1 MVTSASQPSYFRL
14 VPGDINGFLGL
25 VVDNLSVLGLL
36 AGVLIGG
43 YGVPAD
49 IVFGKMFPGTALGV
63 LVGDLV
69 YTWLAVRLARRTGR
83 GDVTAMPFG
92 LDTPSTIGMALLV
105 LGPAFAK
112 FRAAGLDPTAA
123 GLQTWY
129 LGMAAT
135 AAMGILK
142 LLLSFAGRTVRRR
155 GSDGRIAGLAGRH
168 RADVDR
174 IFPHGRSAAISS
186 GRSADLG
193 SRSVRIGRPRDPL
206 RSASRACFSRSW
218 SAPCFTT
225 ARATSV
231 FSACRF
237 RRPVVPT
244 LRLAFPH
251 PDAGIVHGF
260 ADLGDYLALIIPFSL
275 LTVVGGVNNTESA
288 RVAGDD
294 YDVRSILLA
303 EAAATL
309 LAGLAGGVA
318 QTTPYIGHPAFKEMG
333 ARSGYTLL
341 TGVFVGA
348 GGMLGF
354 LANLIEFMPLA
365 ALAPVL
371 VFLALN
377 ITAQAFSAVPARHAI
392 AVAISFFPSI
402 ARLLTIEL
410 SDPKFVSPQ
419 RFAAL
424 MAAPGTWL
432 AYLERHRRIGQ
443 RLHHYRDHLGS
454 IRGRNGRAQ
463 AAIRGPL
470 FGVGRPAVLFRDHSL
485 GALGRQRLC
494 AAAVGRR
501 CAQCRDP
508 ILRGLLCIGHCL
520 GAAVSAARSQLSAE
534 AGLARHGKRRA
545 GKCQPFPTGRIGVLT

>member
-1 MVTSASQPSYFRL
+1 LVISASQPSYFRL
-14 VPGDINGFLGL
+14 VPGDVNGFLGL

-36 AGVLIGG
+36 AAVLIGG

-63 LVGDLV
+63 LAGDLA

-83 GDVTAMPFG
+83 SDVTAMPFG

-105 LGPAFAK
+105 LGPAYAK
-112 FRAAGLDPTAA
+112 FRAAGLDPTSA

-135 AAMGILK
+135 SAMGILK
-142 LLLSFAGRTVRRR
+142 LLLSFAGRTVRRV
-155 GSDGRIAGLAGRH
+155 IPMAGL
-168 RADVDR
+168 
-174 IFPHGRSAAISS
+174 
-186 GRSADLG
+186 LG
-193 SRSVRIGRPRDPL
+193 SLAGIALTLIGFFPMVDLLQFPMVGL
-206 RSASRACFSRSW
+206 LTLGLVLYALVAKG
-218 SAPCFTT
+218 SAPFGMPGVLFAVIIGTGFYYG
-225 ARATSV
+225 AGHFGFLGMQIPGPAM
-231 FSACRF
+231 
-237 RRPVVPT
+237 PT

-251 PDAGIVHGF
+251 PDSGIFHGF
-260 ADLGDYLALIIPFSL
+260 AGLGDYLPLIIPFAL

-294 YDVRSILLA
+294 YDVRNILLV

-341 TGVFVGA
+341 TGIFVGV

-354 LANLIEFMPLA
+354 LANLIELVPLA
-365 ALAPVL
+365 VLAPVL

-410 SDPKFVSPQ
+410 SDPKYISPQ
-419 RFAAL
+419 NFAAL
-424 MAAPGTWL
+424 MTAPEHGL
-432 AYLERHRRIGQ
+432 
-443 RLHHYRDHLGS
+443 
-454 IRGRNGRAQ
+454 
-463 AAIRGPL
+463 
-470 FGVGRPAVLFRDHSL
+470 PALSVIV
-485 GALGRQRLC
+485 ALGNGFIITATIWAAFVVEMIERRLR
-494 AAAVGRR
+494 AAAVYLAVGGALCFFGIVHSVRPDGSAYVLPQLDGVAR
-501 CAQCRDP
+501 DVAIQFCAAYFV
-508 ILRGLLCIGHCL
+508 L
-520 GAAVSAARSQLSAE
+520 G
-534 AGLARHGKRRA
+534 
-545 GKCQPFPTGRIGVLT
+545 GVLLLLSLQRHRVRPLKNKL

>member
-1 MVTSASQPSYFRL
+1 LAISASQPSYFRL
-14 VPGDINGFLGL
+14 VPGDVNGFLGL

-36 AGVLIGG
+36 AAVLIGG
-43 YGVPAD
+43 YGVPAE

-63 LVGDLV
+63 LVGDLA

-123 GLQTWY
+123 GLETWY

-142 LLLSFAGRTVRRR
+142 LLLSFAGRTVRR
-155 GSDGRIAGLAGRH
+155 IIPMAGL
-168 RADVDR
+168 
-174 IFPHGRSAAISS
+174 
-186 GRSADLG
+186 LG
-193 SRSVRIGRPRDPL
+193 SLAGIALTLIGFFPMVDLLQFPMVGL
-206 RSASRACFSRSW
+206 LTLGLILYALVAKG
-218 SAPCFTT
+218 SAPFGMPGVLFAVIVGT
-225 ARATSV
+225 V
-231 FSACRF
+231 FYYGAGHF
-237 RRPVVPT
+237 GFLGMQIPEPAMAT

-251 PDAGIVHGF
+251 PDSGIFHGF
-260 ADLGDYLALIIPFSL
+260 AGLGDHLPLIIPFAL

-341 TGVFVGA
+341 TGVFVGV

-354 LANLIEFMPLA
+354 LANLIEMVPLA
-365 ALAPVL
+365 VLAPVL

-410 SDPKFVSPQ
+410 SDPKYISPQ
-419 RFAAL
+419 NFAAL
-424 MAAPGTWL
+424 MTAPEHGLPTLSVIVALGNGFIITATIWAAFVVEMIERRLRSAAVYLAVGGTLCFFGIVHSVRLDGSAYVLPLLDGAERNAALQFCAAYFVL
-432 AYLERHRRIGQ
+432 AGVLMLLSLQRHRA
-443 RLHHYRDHLGS
+443 GS
-454 IRGRNGRAQ
+454 RAD
-463 AAIRGPL
+463 ISP
-470 FGVGRPAVLFRDHSL
+470 
-485 GALGRQRLC
+485 RQDR
-494 AAAVGRR
+494 
-501 CAQCRDP
+501 
-508 ILRGLLCIGHCL
+508 
-520 GAAVSAARSQLSAE
+520 
-534 AGLARHGKRRA
+534 
-545 GKCQPFPTGRIGVLT
+545 

>member
-1 MVTSASQPSYFRL
+1 MVISASQPSYFRL
-14 VPGDINGFLGL
+14 VPGDVNGFLGL

-36 AGVLIGG
+36 AAVLIGG
-43 YGVPAD
+43 YGVPAE

-63 LVGDLV
+63 LVGDLA

-105 LGPAFAK
+105 LGPAYAK

-123 GLQTWY
+123 GLETWY

-142 LLLSFAGRTVRRR
+142 LLLSFAGRTVRRV
-155 GSDGRIAGLAGRH
+155 IPMAGL
-168 RADVDR
+168 
-174 IFPHGRSAAISS
+174 
-186 GRSADLG
+186 LG
-193 SRSVRIGRPRDPL
+193 SLAGIALTLIGFFPMVDLWQFPMVGL
-206 RSASRACFSRSW
+206 LTLGLILYALVAKG
-218 SAPCFTT
+218 SAPFGMPGVLFAVIVGTLFYY
-225 ARATSV
+225 AAGHV
-231 FSACRF
+231 GFFGMHIPA
-237 RRPVVPT
+237 PAMPT
-244 LRLAFPH
+244 WRLAFPH
-251 PDAGIVHGF
+251 PDSGIFHGLAGL
-260 ADLGDYLALIIPFSL
+260 ADYLPLIIPFAL

-341 TGVFVGA
+341 TGVFVGV

-354 LANLIEFMPLA
+354 LANLIELVPLA
-365 ALAPVL
+365 VLAPVL

-410 SDPKFVSPQ
+410 SDPKYISPQ
-419 RFAAL
+419 KFAAL
-424 MAAPGTWL
+424 MTAPEHGLPTLSVIVALGNGFIITATIWAAFVVEL
-432 AYLERHRRIGQ
+432 IERRLRAAAAYLLVGGTLCFFGIMHSVRLDGSAYVLPLLDGAER
-443 RLHHYRDHLGS
+443 
-454 IRGRNGRAQ
+454 N
-463 AAIRGPL
+463 AAL
-470 FGVGRPAVLFRDHSL
+470 
-485 GALGRQRLC
+485 QYC
-494 AAAVGRR
+494 AAYFVLAGVFVLLSLQQHR
-501 CAQCRDP
+501 AK
-508 ILRGLLCIGHCL
+508 RGY
-520 GAAVSAARSQLSAE
+520 
-534 AGLARHGKRRA
+534 
-545 GKCQPFPTGRIGVLT
+545 

>member
-1 MVTSASQPSYFRL
+1 MRL

-36 AGVLIGG
+36 AAVLIGA

-49 IVFGKMFPGTALGV
+49 IVFGKMFPGTAFGV
-63 LVGDLV
+63 LVGDFA

-83 GDVTAMPFG
+83 SDVTAMPFG

-135 AAMGILK
+135 ATMGVIK
-142 LLLSFAGRTVRRR
+142 LLLSFAGRAVRRL
-155 GSDGRIAGLAGRH
+155 IPMAGL
-168 RADVDR
+168 
-174 IFPHGRSAAISS
+174 
-186 GRSADLG
+186 LG
-193 SRSVRIGRPRDPL
+193 SLAGIALTLIGFFPMVDLMQFPVVGLLTLGLVLYALVAKGPVPL
-206 RSASRACFSRSW
+206 RMPGVLFAVVVGTCVYYGAGHFGLLGTPIP
-218 SAPCFTT
+218 AP
-225 ARATSV
+225 SL
-231 FSACRF
+231 
-237 RRPVVPT
+237 PT

-251 PDAGIVHGF
+251 PDPGIFRGF
-260 ADLGDYLALIIPFSL
+260 AELGNHLPLIIPFAL

-309 LAGLAGGVA
+309 LSGMAGGVA

-341 TGVFVGA
+341 TGIFVGV

-354 LANLIEFMPLA
+354 LANLIEMVPLA
-365 ALAPVL
+365 VLAPVL

-377 ITAQAFSAVPARHAI
+377 ITAQAFTAVPVRHTL

-410 SDPKFVSPQ
+410 SDPRFVPAPKFGELMTAPDHGLPTLSVIVALGNGFIITATLWAAFIVEMTERRLRS
-419 RFAAL
+419 AAL
-424 MAAPGTWL
+424 YLVVGGVLCFFGIIHSVNLDGSAYFLPSLSGTAREIAVQFCA
-432 AYLERHRRIGQ
+432 AYLVLATALLLLSLQRRDGIHKQRH
-443 RLHHYRDHLGS
+443 
-454 IRGRNGRAQ
+454 
-463 AAIRGPL
+463 
-470 FGVGRPAVLFRDHSL
+470 
-485 GALGRQRLC
+485 
-494 AAAVGRR
+494 
-501 CAQCRDP
+501 
-508 ILRGLLCIGHCL
+508 
-520 GAAVSAARSQLSAE
+520 
-534 AGLARHGKRRA
+534 
-545 GKCQPFPTGRIGVLT
+545 

>member
-1 MVTSASQPSYFRL
+1 LVTSAQQHSYFRL

-36 AGVLIGG
+36 AAVLIGI
-43 YGVPAD
+43 YEVPAD
-49 IVFGKMFPGTALGV
+49 IVFGKMFPGTAFGV
-63 LVGDLV
+63 LVGDWA

-123 GLQTWY
+123 GLETWY

-135 AAMGILK
+135 ATMGVIK
-142 LLLSFAGRTVRRR
+142 LLLSFAGRALRRA
-155 GSDGRIAGLAGRH
+155 IPTAGL
-168 RADVDR
+168 
-174 IFPHGRSAAISS
+174 
-186 GRSADLG
+186 LG
-193 SRSVRIGRPRDPL
+193 SLAGIALTLIGFFPMVDL
-206 RSASRACFSRSW
+206 LQF
-218 SAPCFTT
+218 
-225 ARATSV
+225 
-231 FSACRF
+231 
-237 RRPVVPT
+237 PVVGFLTLGLVLYALVAKGPIPLKMPGVLFAVVVGTIVYYGAGHFGLLGASMPAATLPT
-244 LRLAFPH
+244 LRLALPH
-251 PDAGIVHGF
+251 SDPGILHGF
-260 ADLGDYLALIIPFSL
+260 AELVNYLPLIIPFAL

-309 LAGLAGGVA
+309 LAGVAGGVA

-341 TGVFVGA
+341 TGLFVGI

-354 LANLIEFMPLA
+354 LANIIELVPLA
-365 ALAPVL
+365 VLAPIL

-377 ITAQAFSAVPARHAI
+377 ITAQAFGAVPARHAL

-410 SDPKFVSPQ
+410 SDPKFVPPQ
-419 RFAAL
+419 RFADLMSTSEHGLPTVSVIVAL
-424 MAAPGTWL
+424 GNGFIITATLWAAFVVEMTERRLRTAALYL
-432 AYLERHRRIGQ
+432 AVGGGLCF
-443 RLHHYRDHLGS
+443 
-454 IRGRNGRAQ
+454 
-463 AAIRGPL
+463 
-470 FGVGRPAVLFRDHSL
+470 FGVIHSARLDGSAYFLPNLSGLPRDI
-485 GALGRQRLC
+485 ATQFC
-494 AAAVGRR
+494 AAYFVLA
-501 CAQCRDP
+501 AA
-508 ILRGLLCIGHCL
+508 LLAL
-520 GAAVSAARSQLSAE
+520 SLQRS
-534 AGLARHGKRRA
+534 GDRK
-545 GKCQPFPTGRIGVLT
+545 